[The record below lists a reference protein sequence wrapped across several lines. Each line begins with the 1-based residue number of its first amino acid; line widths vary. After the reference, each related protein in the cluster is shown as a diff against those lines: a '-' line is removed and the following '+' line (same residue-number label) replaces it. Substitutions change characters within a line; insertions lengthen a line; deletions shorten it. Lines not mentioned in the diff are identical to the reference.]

1 MLMGNRPNLT
11 YPTALVLQALAQGHA
26 YGFDVIDATG
36 LPSGT
41 VYPLLRR
48 LEGMACVESK
58 WEAEGEAAKAGRP
71 ARKYYRITGEGEER
85 LARAKTRF
93 AALDRA
99 LHPGRSAPEGVPAW

>member
-1 MLMGNRPNLT
+1 MGMGTRPNLT

-48 LEGMACVESK
+48 LEGMSCVESK
-58 WEAEGEAAKAGRP
+58 WEAEAEATKVGRP
-71 ARKYYRITGEGEER
+71 ARKYYRITGAGEE
-85 LARAKTRF
+85 LLTRAKARF

-99 LHPGRSAPEGVPAW
+99 LHPGRPAPEGVPAW